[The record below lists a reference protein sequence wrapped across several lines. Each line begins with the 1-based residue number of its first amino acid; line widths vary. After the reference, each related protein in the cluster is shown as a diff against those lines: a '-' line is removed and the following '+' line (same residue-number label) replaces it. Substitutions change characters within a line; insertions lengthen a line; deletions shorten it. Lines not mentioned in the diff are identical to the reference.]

1 MPSPSRTSPRQQTA
15 GRPDPGG
22 CVLSPDDGAPIE
34 LALPAVAAVL
44 AWILPGLGHLY
55 QGRTFKGGLFMAT
68 LGALLGAGLVLG
80 EGRVVY
86 ASWKP
91 GESRL
96 AFLGQFGIGA
106 VAVPAMIQSW
116 RLAGPAREPLFS
128 SPLLAP
134 PLQAGQLVTPRYA
147 AAVARREKEL
157 PPGAFV
163 DNHPL
168 SVCGFDQLSVWHE
181 RLGRFYEIGT
191 LYTVLAGLL
200 NLLVIYD
207 ACGGPLA
214 DPREDH
220 GDPAS

>member
-1 MPSPSRTSPRQQTA
+1 MPSHDRTITSRKPA
-15 GRPDPGG
+15 GRADPGSR
-22 CVLSPDDGAPIE
+22 VLSPDDGTPIE
-34 LALPAVAAVL
+34 LAQPAIAAVL

-68 LGALLGAGLVLG
+68 LLTLLVAGLALG

-86 ASWKP
+86 ASWRP

-96 AFLGQFGIGA
+96 AFLGQAGIGA

-116 RLAGPAREPLFS
+116 RLAGPAREPFLA
-128 SPLLAP
+128 SPFLAP
-134 PLQAGQLVTPRYA
+134 PLQSGQLVSPRYA
-147 AAVARREKEL
+147 AAVARREPEL
-157 PPGAFV
+157 PPGAFI
-163 DNHPL
+163 DNPPL
-168 SVCGFDQLSVWHE
+168 AVCGFDQLSAWHQ

-207 ACGGPLA
+207 AWGGPLW
-214 DPREDH
+214 DPRD
-220 GDPAS
+220 GRDDAAA